1 MRTFCTTHRGPCSTG
16 LGRPAAL
23 FFLSLLVNSASYSL
37 QKDAL
42 QPITIRLPRF
52 RQSNAEH
59 PLGVKPSDAK
69 LNLAAQSPGLKV
81 DRPRRPISALRFFLR
96 SLSQAIQCGRTLC
109 RQPAGKCRFCRFHC
123 GMNLPVAYQP
133 VQQLPASWC
142 PRVGQN

>member
-1 MRTFCTTHRGPCSTG
+1 LRTFCTTRRGPCSTG

-23 FFLSLLVNSASYSL
+23 FFLSLLVNSARYSL

-42 QPITIRLPRF
+42 QPITICLPRF

-59 PLGVKPSDAK
+59 PLGVKLPDAK

-81 DRPRRPISALRFFLR
+81 DRPRRPISAHLVFHR
-96 SLSQAIQCGRTLC
+96 SSNQAIQCGRTLR
-109 RQPAGKCRFCRFHC
+109 RQPAGKCRFCRCHC

-142 PRVGQN
+142 PRVCQN